1 MSKKIRTVVLAC
13 MLAAACG
20 MTGCESVRMPEN
32 SQVQKQTSL
41 TQYKATFLDL
51 FDTVTTI
58 VGYAENE
65 EAFQEQIQP
74 MKELLQEYHQLFDIY
89 HTYEGITN
97 LKTINDHA
105 GMEPVA
111 ADERIIQLL
120 LDCREFYDVTDGK
133 VNAAMGSVLGLWHD
147 ARTDGVNDPVH
158 AKLPDEDALRAAAE
172 HMDFDSVIID
182 EEASTIQITDPKMRL
197 DVGAV
202 AKGWTAQRVAE
213 QSPEGMLISLGGNVC
228 ATGPK
233 PETGAAWVVGIQDP
247 DGEADK
253 YLHTIYVNYESVVT
267 SGDYQR
273 VYVVDGKEYHHIIDP
288 DTLYPS
294 EYWQAVSIV
303 CKDSG
308 IADMLSTAL
317 FQLPIEEGQKLLD
330 QYDAQAVWVG
340 IDGTISYSPGFK
352 DLIRT

>member
-1 MSKKIRTVVLAC
+1 MQMSGNTA
-13 MLAAACG
+13 
-20 MTGCESVRMPEN
+20 
-32 SQVQKQTSL
+32 VQTKTSL

-65 EAFQEQIQP
+65 ETFQEEVQP
-74 MKELLQEYHQLFDIY
+74 IKELLQEYHQLFDIY
-89 HTYEGITN
+89 HTYEGIAN
-97 LKTINDHA
+97 LKTINDQA
-105 GMEPVA
+105 GGEPVTV
-111 ADERIIQLL
+111 DERIIQLL
-120 LDCREFYDVTDGK
+120 LDCREFYEVTDGK
-133 VNAAMGSVLGLWHD
+133 VNVAMGSVLALWHD
-147 ARTDGVNDPVH
+147 ARTEGVNDPVN
-158 AKLPDEDALRAAAE
+158 AKLPDAEDLHAAAE
-172 HMDFDSVIID
+172 HMDFDSVVID
-182 EEASTIQITDPKMRL
+182 EEACTVQITDPELRL
-197 DVGAV
+197 DAGAV

-233 PETGAAWVVGIQDP
+233 PETGADWVVGIQDP
-247 DGEADK
+247 DGKADE

-303 CKDSG
+303 CNDSG
-308 IADMLSTAL
+308 VADMLSTAL
-317 FQLPIEEGQKLLD
+317 FQLPMEAGQKLLD
-330 QYDAQAVWVG
+330 QYEAEAVWVAAN
-340 IDGTISYSPGFK
+340 GTISYSPGFK